1 MATVLLFD
9 PSKRRSGDASGVKK
23 ESVYLPPVQ
32 LYPIGCG
39 QRPPLVG
46 QDTLA
51 KIERIKESL
60 ERINLLMRK
69 ISKSP
74 D

>member
-9 PSKRRSGDASGVKK
+9 PSKRRTTTK
-23 ESVYLPPVQ
+23 ESLTGSKVVQ
-32 LYPIGCG
+32 LFPIGCG
-39 QRPPLVG
+39 QQPPLAG
-46 QDTLA
+46 RDTLA